1 MGLTAKKIVLV
12 TSGQPSLNP
21 RLVKEADALV
31 EAGYEVTVIYQYWN
45 EWGTDLDKVLLPQ
58 KKWKTIR
65 VGGDPIKEKT
75 AYWWSRVKLKIGQ
88 KLVQLL
94 GFNHGLAE
102 LTIGRCTFQL
112 LHEASR
118 NRAALYIA
126 HNLAALPAAVSAAQK
141 FKAKCGFDA
150 EDLHRYEMSDSD
162 LNVDVR
168 LKKYIEDK
176 YFPSTNY
183 LTTSSPEIAKRYEA
197 LYPVLKFTTLLN
209 VFPKVTLTP
218 TNTTRSSV
226 PLKLFWFSQNVGLS
240 RGLQDVIAALKI
252 LEQEVI
258 EFHILGFLSPNVNN
272 ELEQF
277 IAALHF
283 VKPPQLIFHP
293 PIVATELAQFASQ
306 YDIGLATEPGFSINN
321 DIALSNKIFTYAQ
334 AGLAIVASD
343 TTAQKSFMTMY
354 PNMGMVYEKKN
365 PSNLATIIKTYIED
379 QTLLNQHQ
387 VKAVNYAEEILNWET
402 EKEKFLTIIN
412 HLLANPNN

>member
-1 MGLTAKKIVLV
+1 MGLNAKKIVLV

-45 EWGTDLDKVLLPQ
+45 EWGTDLDSALLPQ

-65 VGGDPIKEKT
+65 VGGDPVKEKT
-75 AYWWSRVKLKIGQ
+75 AYWWSRIKLKVGQ
-88 KLVQLL
+88 KLVKLF
-94 GFNHGLAE
+94 GFNYGLAE

-112 LHEASR
+112 LNEAKN

-126 HNLAALPAAVSAAQK
+126 HNLAALPAAISAAQK
-141 FKAKCGFDA
+141 FNAKCGFDA
-150 EDLHRYEMSDSD
+150 EDLHRYEMSDND
-162 LNVDVR
+162 LNLDVR

-176 YFPSTNY
+176 YFPSTDY
-183 LTTSSPEIAKRYEA
+183 LTTSSPEIANRYEA
-197 LYPVLKFTTLLN
+197 LYPALKFTTLLN
-209 VFPKVTLTP
+209 VFPKVTFTP
-218 TNTTRSSV
+218 ANATRSSV

-252 LEQEVI
+252 LEHEAI

-272 ELEQF
+272 ELEQV

-354 PNMGMVYEKKN
+354 PNIGIVYEKKN
-365 PSNLATIIKTYIED
+365 PANLAAILKSYIED

-387 VKAVNYAEEILNWET
+387 AQAATYAEELLNWET